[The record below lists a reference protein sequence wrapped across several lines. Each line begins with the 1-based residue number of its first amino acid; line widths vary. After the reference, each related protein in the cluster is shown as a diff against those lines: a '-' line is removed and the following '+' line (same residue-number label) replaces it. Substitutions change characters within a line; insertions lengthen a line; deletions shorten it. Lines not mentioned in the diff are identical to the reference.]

1 MRRAVAGLL
10 MVFALAACATARQ
23 PDSQPPVAPP
33 MDVDGDGLVSE
44 AELARAAA
52 TAFAGLDANRDGFLD
67 RGEYQDRSTG
77 ADANGDG
84 QLSFAETM
92 ARRLDEL
99 AAADRDRDGA
109 LSAVELAKVGPGLP
123 AGTAPAASS
132 TPRPADPAVRR
143 ELAYARLSAVGEAD
157 LQRRIHAQQLFEQWK
172 RQAGTPVEAASTADR
187 GEAEARVA
195 SAQRMLMATGYYAGP
210 SDGLLGPT
218 TRAAVARFQAE
229 QGLPPTGDV
238 DPLLLDR
245 LRSAL

>member
-1 MRRAVAGLL
+1 MRRVVAGVL
-10 MVFALAACATARQ
+10 MVFALAACATAWQ
-23 PDSQPPVAPP
+23 PGPQPLLALP
-33 MDVDGDGLVSE
+33 MDVDGDGLVNE

-52 TAFAGLDANRDGFLD
+52 TAFAGLDANRDGFLEWA
-67 RGEYQDRSTG
+67 EYQAAPTG

-109 LSAVELAKVGPGLP
+109 LCAVELAKLGPGLP
-123 AGTAPAASS
+123 AATAPAASS

-143 ELAYARLSAVGEAD
+143 ELAYARLSAMGEAD

-172 RQAGTPVEAASTADR
+172 RQAGMPAETASAVGR

-195 SAQRMLMATGYYAGP
+195 SAQRMLMAIGYYAGP

>member
-1 MRRAVAGLL
+1 

-23 PDSQPPVAPP
+23 SGSQPPVASA

-52 TAFAGLDANRDGFLD
+52 TAFAGLDANRDGFLEQA
-67 RGEYQDRSTG
+67 EYQARPTG

-123 AGTAPAASS
+123 VGIAPAASS

-143 ELAYARLSAVGEAD
+143 ELAYARLSAMGEAD
-157 LQRRIHAQQLFEQWK
+157 LQRRIHAQQLFEHWK

-195 SAQRMLMATGYYAGP
+195 SAQRMLMAIGYYAGP

-218 TRAAVARFQAE
+218 TRAAVGRFQAE